1 LPSSL
6 QDKLQGLASAP
17 ALLMMGGADQYVPQT
32 VDRELLVKRMA
43 AAVGASCRAV
53 VVPGGKHNLEGS
65 EREAVALVA
74 DFLSGV

>member
-1 LPSSL
+1 MFSSDFTDSEL
-6 QDKLQGLASAP
+6 GDKLQGLASAP

-32 VDRELLVKRMA
+32 
-43 AAVGASCRAV
+43 V